1 MSGSI
6 GPMLAQAGQ
15 GDTAD
20 ESPRCS
26 IRRGS
31 EPLGSATADAFPMRS
46 LAGNAAGAPAPAADA
61 RTQPRCETEPLE
73 ETRFLF
79 IDSFQ
84 LKRIERGEKPAERAV
99 FRKRHGVAKGL
110 MTVAAGC
117 PAALRVGLWSG
128 GPYDAW
134 MRWSSDAP
142 PDTPDL
148 MDNTLGFA
156 IKLFGVAGRTLAA
169 DDPLGR
175 TADLVLQNSDV
186 FFVDDA
192 REMCAISRDGP
203 AFEAT
208 HLRSKEIL
216 DEMAKREASLL
227 AATYHSGH
235 PYAIGDFIVKF
246 RLVPQAPDPGAPG
259 TSANYLAEDL
269 RSRLLSHNRA
279 FLLQAQAFIDQSVT
293 PVDRASVRWEERH
306 APFASHG
313 SVRQRDRRRR
323 CRPGEAPLDCAF
335 RARRFHR
342 VGAVPSAQWRRS
354 HHGAVRP
361 RRLRQPRVGRL
372 AVDVDGRWRRRRG
385 VRCVDRARRSKVY

>member
-1 MSGSI
+1 MQHPS
-6 GPMLAQAGQ
+6 
-15 GDTAD
+15 
-20 ESPRCS
+20 R
-26 IRRGS
+26 IR
-31 EPLGSATADAFPMRS
+31 
-46 LAGNAAGAPAPAADA
+46 AAGLRDRWRIPDEVAGRERRRSAGPSGGRPNPAALRDQA
-61 RTQPRCETEPLE
+61 AG

-99 FRKRHGVAKGL
+99 FRQQHGVAKGL

-117 PAALRVGLWSG
+117 PAALRVGLWLG

-235 PYAIGDFIVKF
+235 PYAIGDLIVKF

-269 RSRLLSHNRA
+269 RSRLLSHDRA
-279 FLLQAQAFIDQSVT
+279 FLLQAQAFVDQSVT

-306 APFASHG
+306 APFVDVARLDIPAQDVG
-313 SVRQRDRRRR
+313 ADGQGAY
-323 CRPGEAPLDCAF
+323 GEALAFDPWRTPHENRPLGSLAD
-335 RARRFHR
+335 ARRL
-342 VGAVPSAQWRRS
+342 AYPSSAALRRS
-354 HHGAVRP
+354 LNGQPMGEPEEP
-361 RRLRQPRVGRL
+361 R
-372 AVDVDGRWRRRRG
+372 
-385 VRCVDRARRSKVY
+385 